1 MTTDTYHLFGTA
13 LFSALARLRDRHG
26 DMTLLQAQC
35 LALVAA
41 NPDITQI
48 ELCRATGMSDATA
61 SRTIAMLTD
70 LGSRAVEGMDLVRMT
85 VDPEDRRLRLLN
97 LTPKGRRL
105 MDDLMADLKKW
116 R

>member
-1 MTTDTYHLFGTA
+1 MAEPYLMFGQA
-13 LFSALARLRDRHG
+13 LFSALARLRDRHA

-48 ELCRATGMSDATA
+48 DLCRATGMSDATA

-70 LGSRAVEGMDLVRMT
+70 IGSRAVEGMDLVRMT
-85 VDPEDRRLRLLN
+85 VNPEDRRVRLLS
-97 LTPKGRRL
+97 LTSKGKRL
-105 MDDLMADLKKW
+105 MDDLMVDLKKYK
-116 R
+116 